1 MFGRGGVGRQVAG
14 EHRDSGKRCGTITDF
29 PLCLK
34 VASDGIPQQ
43 GPGRGLVAEASSALN
58 VALTFIY
65 WSSQLS
71 FVALRTVVK

>member
-14 EHRDSGKRCGTITDF
+14 EHRDSGTITDF

-43 GPGRGLVAEASSALN
+43 GSGRGLSVAEASLALN
-58 VALTFIY
+58 LALIFIY

-71 FVALRTVVK
+71 FVALRKLVK